1 MIKRWEKI
9 RNYLAA
15 IAFVA
20 GLGVLTV
27 FVLQLNTELSQL
39 KSAPTDNVQWAM
51 AQIQVEMLVLKDA
64 IQQTS
69 KDPSSSNLAE
79 IRRRFDVFYS
89 RISTIQNGQIFS
101 DIIKETSIQE
111 KLLRVTQTLDAN
123 IPLIDGP
130 DAELQMQLPILEA
143 QISDLQSVVRQ
154 LSLDGVT
161 IFARSSD
168 RDRESFSTVLIKT
181 AIIALVFVVAML
193 IALGMLIHQ
202 HRLSRRRAEQLQISN
217 LRYATAI
224 RASLD
229 PIVVTD
235 DGGHI
240 LDFNPAA
247 ERTFGYTR
255 EGALGA
261 IMDDLIIP
269 EEFRTQFR
277 HTLSQY
283 LDGKGDATES
293 SRIEI
298 QAVRAGDSRFDAE
311 FSFGASRGID
321 HPIVTIYI
329 RDISSRLRY
338 EAALTTARDEALA
351 AAKAKSSF
359 LAVMSHEMRTPLNG
373 VMGIL
378 DLIKDTKLTSVQRGY
393 IETAITSG
401 EILQRH
407 VDDVLDITRIEAGAA
422 QLKPV
427 NFGIQELLQEI
438 QNINGPAAQNKGN
451 TLTVMTVP
459 GLRSVVQDRHRLR
472 QVLMNMVGNAIKFTT
487 NGHVSLTATTV
498 KRPGKQHWV
507 RFSVADTGI
516 GIDTGDLERIFDDFV
531 MLDPSYKRT
540 SQGSGLGLGISRRL
554 VRMMGGEIGVE
565 STPQKGSTFWFDIP
579 VLETTSAP
587 TTPGRAAGKESKRDL
602 KYGLSVLLVEDN
614 DVNRLVASEMLRRRG
629 CKVVEA
635 VDGVEGHLRAKEQIY
650 DLILMD
656 VSMPNLDGIAATRL
670 IRAEGGASKDS
681 VIVGL
686 TAHAMP
692 EERRNLK
699 EAGMQD
705 CLIKPLRL
713 HDLDQMLERIASG
726 GLASFDPQPA
736 ATATASIDELFDR
749 GVLQELAETLPEDII
764 KRQTER
770 FLRTLEEA
778 EINFQQEV
786 QALQD
791 AGALA
796 RLAHRHAGA
805 AAIFGAT
812 LLRDALSDLEE
823 TALAGEK
830 SRLPNLCQRVSSLS
844 YRTRNALP
852 NLIEQLFQQD
862 ADTN

>member
-1 MIKRWEKI
+1 MIIGWKKL
-9 RNYLAA
+9 RNYLAG
-15 IAFVA
+15 IALLA
-20 GLGVLTV
+20 GLGLLAV
-27 FVLQLNTELSQL
+27 FVLQLNSELSRL

-51 AQIQVEMLVLKDA
+51 AQVQVEMLVLEDA
-64 IQQTS
+64 LQQAS
-69 KDPSSSNLAE
+69 RNPSSGNLAE

-89 RISTIQNGQIFS
+89 RVSTIQNGQIFS
-101 DIIKETSIQE
+101 DIIKETSIHD
-111 KLLRVTQTLDAN
+111 KLLRITQTLDAN

-130 DAELQMQLPILEA
+130 DAELRMQLPTLEA
-143 QISDLQSVVRQ
+143 QVRDLQSVVRD

-168 RDRESFSTVLIKT
+168 RDRESFSIVLIK
-181 AIIALVFVVAML
+181 AAVIALVFVVAML
-193 IALGMLIHQ
+193 IALGMLIYQ

-261 IMDDLIIP
+261 NMDELIIP

-277 HTLSQY
+277 HTLSLY
-283 LDGKGDATES
+283 LDGKGDATDS

-298 QAVRAGDSRFDAE
+298 QAVRAGNSRFDAE
-311 FSFGASRGID
+311 FSFGVSRGID

-378 DLIKDTKLTSVQRGY
+378 DLIKDTKLTSVQQDY

-407 VDDVLDITRIEAGAA
+407 IDDVLDITRIEAGAA
-422 QLKPV
+422 ELKPV
-427 NFGIQELLQEI
+427 KFGIQELLQEI
-438 QNINGPAAQNKGN
+438 QNINVPAARIKGN
-451 TLTVMTVP
+451 TLTVTTAS

-487 NGHVSLTATTV
+487 NGSVSVTAATV
-498 KRPGKQHWV
+498 KRPGKQHWL

-516 GIDTGDLERIFDDFV
+516 GIDPGDLERIFDDFI

-554 VRMMGGEIGVE
+554 VRMMGGKIGVK
-565 STPQKGSTFWFDIP
+565 SMPQKGSTFWFDIP
-579 VLETTSAP
+579 VLKAARAPASAS
-587 TTPGRAAGKESKRDL
+587 AAVPKKVEEGHT
-602 KYGLSVLLVEDN
+602 YNLSVLLVEDN
-614 DVNRLVASEMLRRRG
+614 EVNRLVASEMLRLRG

-635 VDGVEGHLRAKEQIY
+635 SDGLEGHLRARERHF

-681 VIVGL
+681 AVVGL

-692 EERRNLK
+692 EERRNL
-699 EAGMQD
+699 EEVGMQD

-713 HDLDQMLERIASG
+713 HDLDHLLERIASG
-726 GLASFDPQPA
+726 GFASFAPDPV
-736 ATATASIDELFDR
+736 ATAQDFEEELFDR
-749 GVLQELAETLPEDII
+749 DVLLELAETLPRDII
-764 KRQTER
+764 ERQTER
-770 FLRTLEEA
+770 FLHTLEEA
-778 EINFQQEV
+778 ERDFQHEA

-812 LLRDALSDLEE
+812 LLRNALSDLEE
-823 TALAGEK
+823 TALSGEK
-830 SRLPNLCQRVSSLS
+830 SRLPDLCQKAASLS

-852 NLIEQLFQQD
+852 DLIEQLFHQS
-862 ADTN
+862 ADRN